1 MAAWLPLL
9 SLGLLP
15 LELLLLQLILAASDP
30 GPAPKLEILLLWAIA
45 ILLPQILSGL
55 NKLLLF
61 STALIQLP
69 ILIWFDQRAGSF
81 NELTPWQGQ
90 SRIES
95 LLWAFA
101 LLLLIQWQF
110 RPLLRFAIAIKP
122 NQNSTEQ
129 QSSHLDAEISEGDQ
143 TTAGTTHSHGG
154 GSNGGGG
161 EKGKP
166 EGPAQASPGGA
177 SLLK

>member
-30 GPAPKLEILLLWAIA
+30 GPAPKLEILLLWAVA

-69 ILIWFDQRAGSF
+69 ILIWFDQRAG
-81 NELTPWQGQ
+81 
-90 SRIES
+90 
-95 LLWAFA
+95 
-101 LLLLIQWQF
+101 
-110 RPLLRFAIAIKP
+110 
-122 NQNSTEQ
+122 
-129 QSSHLDAEISEGDQ
+129 
-143 TTAGTTHSHGG
+143 
-154 GSNGGGG
+154 
-161 EKGKP
+161 
-166 EGPAQASPGGA
+166 
-177 SLLK
+177 